1 MFSKSVE
8 PYTEKVVNSHIMRD
22 KEIKQCVR
30 K

>member
-8 PYTEKVVNSHIMRD
+8 PDTEKVVNSDIMRD